1 MVCISKNG
9 FESKRMV
16 WICIC
21 KVDFESEKDG
31 LNLKRC
37 F

>member
-9 FESKRMV
+9 FESRRMV

-21 KVDFESEKDG
+21 KVDFKSVKMV
-31 LNLKRC
+31 LNL
-37 F
+37 